1 MEYTQNYKFRL
12 PADSDIIDIGD
23 IDENFINVDALIAT
37 LRSDKADKNSP
48 SFTGTPKSTTPTSS
62 DNSTRIATTA
72 FVQALISSLQT
83 AQLQIKL
90 IKIHQHL
97 RERRNRL
104 HQPHQTIPRGL
115 PRPLLFRQSQMIWR
129 KK

>member
-72 FVQALISSLQT
+72 VCAGTSYQSLQT
-83 AQLQIKL
+83 AGKDLNCK
-90 IKIHQHL
+90 
-97 RERRNRL
+97 
-104 HQPHQTIPRGL
+104 
-115 PRPLLFRQSQMIWR
+115 
-129 KK
+129 

>member
-48 SFTGTPKSTTPTSS
+48 S
-62 DNSTRIATTA
+62 
-72 FVQALISSLQT
+72 LQGHQS
-83 AQLQIKL
+83 QL
-90 IKIHQHL
+90 
-97 RERRNRL
+97 RRL
-104 HQPHQTIPRGL
+104 HRTIPRGL
-115 PRPLLFRQSQMIWR
+115 PRPRLCRHSYQACKQR
-129 KK
+129 